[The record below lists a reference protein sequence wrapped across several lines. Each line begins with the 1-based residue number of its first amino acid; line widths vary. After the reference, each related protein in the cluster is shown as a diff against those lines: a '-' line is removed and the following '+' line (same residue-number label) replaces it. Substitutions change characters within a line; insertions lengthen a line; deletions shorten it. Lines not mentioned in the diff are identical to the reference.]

1 MRDKTLRR
9 LGGVLLP
16 MLLTGAPGPA
26 LLAQQS
32 TAPPAPTA
40 PLEWTREQD
49 HLDMQRQL
57 GITALRPG
65 PSGQADAPN
74 PANYDES
81 LANPFPDWPDLLTL
95 ENGERVANS
104 GDWWQKRRLEIQEF
118 FEREVVGRVPQNT
131 PNVDWRIAESAT
143 GTVGGVPVVGRQLV
157 GVVDNSAYPQ
167 IEVNIELTLV
177 LPAEAE
183 GPVPVMIL
191 FGSRNVQQAVG
202 NAPLQG
208 FGGRAGGRG
217 GRAGGP
223 AGGAAPPVAAPPAA
237 ATPPAAPPAPQDP
250 PSTEQLIA
258 QGWGFAFLNPGS
270 IQADNGQGLT
280 RGIIGLMNR
289 GQPRKPDDW
298 GSLRAWAWGAGR
310 ALDYLE
316 TVRAID
322 ADRVGIEG
330 VSRYGKA
337 ALVTMAFEGRFAVGL
352 IGSSGEGGVSPY
364 RRNFGEMV
372 ENLTGGSEY
381 HWMAGNFLKYGTA
394 ESSFGSMNAGDL
406 PVDSHALIALAAP
419 RALFISYGVPERGDA
434 LWLDQKGSF
443 MATVAASEVFEL
455 HGVRGLGTD
464 VDYREAE
471 LPPVNSG
478 LLDGRLAWRQHDGG
492 HTDAPNW
499 KYFIPWAN
507 RVLYIDPSEY
517 ATPDSPPAPDRP
529 FPRTDANSHI
539 AHQEL
544 LAKRDAGTIDAYFI
558 GDSITRRWGALDYPD
573 LLAHW
578 NASFRGWNAA
588 NFGWGGDRTENILW
602 RLENGELRNVEPK
615 VIVIQAGTNN
625 VGGEPGSAG
634 RSRAIAAGVEAI
646 VEFCREQAPDAE
658 IILTGIFPRSE
669 PAVGDEIRSINRRLE
684 RYAGDRGIHFV
695 DIGDA
700 LSAGGVLR
708 PEMSNDGLHL
718 SLAGYEVWAA
728 ALKPL
733 LREILG
739 PPAEIDSAPPPTGN
753 PAARPAG

>member
-1 MRDKTLRR
+1 MRDRSLRR
-9 LGGVLLP
+9 QGGVMLTLL
-16 MLLTGAPGPA
+16 LAGTPGPG

-32 TAPPAPTA
+32 TAPPDPP

-49 HLDMQRQL
+49 HRNMQQQL

-65 PSGQADAPN
+65 PSGQNDAPN

-81 LANPFPDWPDLLTL
+81 IANPYPDWPELLML
-95 ENGERVANS
+95 ENGERVATAD
-104 GDWWQKRRLEIQEF
+104 DWWQKRRPEIVEA
-118 FEREVVGRVPQNT
+118 FEREVIGRVPENV
-131 PNVDWRIAESAT
+131 PAVDWRVTEEAT
-143 GTVGGVPVVGRQLV
+143 GTVGGRPVDGRQLR
-157 GVVDNSAYPQ
+157 GVVDNSAWPL

-177 LPAEAE
+177 LPADAE

-208 FGGRAGGRG
+208 FGGRGGAR
-217 GRAGGP
+217 
-223 AGGAAPPVAAPPAA
+223 AGGAAQGAAPPGASA
-237 ATPPAAPPAPQDP
+237 PAAPAAPQDP

-280 RGIIGLMNR
+280 RGIIGLVNR

-298 GSLRAWAWGAGR
+298 GSLRAWAWGAAR
-310 ALDYLE
+310 ALDYFE
-316 TVRAID
+316 TVTEID
-322 ADRVGIEG
+322 ASRVGIEG

-337 ALVTMAFEGRFAVGL
+337 ALVTMAFEPRFAVGL

-372 ENLTGGSEY
+372 ENLTGGGEY

-394 ESSFGSMNAGDL
+394 ESAFGSMDAGDL
-406 PVDSHALIALAAP
+406 PVDSHSLIALAAP
-419 RALFISYGVPERGDA
+419 RATFISYGVPERGDA
-434 LWLDQKGSF
+434 LWLDQQGSF

-455 HGVRGLGTD
+455 LGERGLGTD
-464 VDYREAE
+464 VDYRDARM
-471 LPPVNSG
+471 PAVNTG

-507 RVLYIDPSEY
+507 RQLGVDPGAY
-517 ATPDSPPAPDRP
+517 AAGGAVAAPDRA
-529 FPRTDANSHI
+529 FPRTDPNSHV

-544 LAKRDAGTIDAYFI
+544 LAKREAGRIDVFFV

-573 LLAHW
+573 LLEHW
-578 NASFRGWNAA
+578 NASFHGWNAA

-602 RLENGELRNVEPK
+602 RLENGELKGVNPR

-625 VGGEPGSAG
+625 IGGRPGSTD
-634 RSRAIAAGVEAI
+634 RVDAIAAGIEAI
-646 VEFCREQAPDAE
+646 VATCREQAPDAV
-658 IILTGIFPRSE
+658 IVLTGIFPRSE
-669 PAVGDEIRSINRRLE
+669 QAVAREIEQINRRLQ
-684 RYAGDRGIHFV
+684 RYARAQDLRFI
-695 DIGDA
+695 DISRELGTDG
-700 LSAGGVLR
+700 LLR
-708 PEMSNDGLHL
+708 PEMSGDGLHL
-718 SLAGYEVWAA
+718 SLDGYEVWAQ
-728 ALKPL
+728 ALKPV

-739 PPAEIDSAPPPTGN
+739 PPAGIDEAPPPTGN

>member
-1 MRDKTLRR
+1 MPDKSLRR
-9 LGGVLLP
+9 PGGYLLPVLLAV
-16 MLLTGAPGPA
+16 APCPGS
-26 LLAQQS
+26 LAQQN
-32 TAPPAPTA
+32 TASPA
-40 PLEWTREQD
+40 PLEWSREQD
-49 HLDMQRQL
+49 HQNMQQQL

-65 PSGQADAPN
+65 PSGQENAPN

-81 LANPFPDWPDLLTL
+81 IANPFPDWPDLLTL
-95 ENGERVANS
+95 ENGDRVATS
-104 GDWWQKRRLEIQEF
+104 GDWWQKRRPEIQEF
-118 FEREVVGRVPQNT
+118 FEREVIGRVPQNT
-131 PNVDWRIAESAT
+131 PQVDWRLTETAA
-143 GTVGGVPVVGRQLV
+143 GTVGGVAVVGRQLI

-223 AGGAAPPVAAPPAA
+223 AGAA
-237 ATPPAAPPAPQDP
+237 APPAAPPAPQEP
-250 PSTEQLIA
+250 SSTEQLIA

-280 RGIIGLMNR
+280 RGIIGLVNR

-316 TVRAID
+316 TVREID

-337 ALVTMAFEGRFAVGL
+337 ALVTMAFEQRFAVGL

-372 ENLTGGSEY
+372 ENLTGGGEY

-443 MATVAASEVFEL
+443 MATVAANEVYEL
-455 HGVRGLGTD
+455 HVGIQGLGTD

-507 RVLYIDPSEY
+507 RVLGIDPGEF
-517 ATPDSPPAPDRP
+517 AAPETGAAPDRA
-529 FPRTDANSHI
+529 FPRTDPNSHA

-544 LAKRDAGTIDAYFI
+544 LAKRDAGTIDVYFV
-558 GDSITRRWGALDYPD
+558 GDSITRRWGAVDYPE

-578 NASFRGWNAA
+578 NASFHGWNAA

-602 RLENGELRNVEPK
+602 RLENGELDGVDPQ

-625 VGGEPGSAG
+625 IGGQPGSG
-634 RSRAIAAGVEAI
+634 DRDRAIAAGVEAI
-646 VEFCREQAPDAE
+646 VEICRQQAPDAD
-658 IILTGIFPRSE
+658 IVLTGIFPRGE
-669 PAVGDEIRSINRRLE
+669 PEVADEIRSINRRLE
-684 RYAGDRGIHFV
+684 RYARDRGLFFV
-695 DIGDA
+695 DIGRA
-700 LSAGGVLR
+700 LSAGDVLS
-708 PEMSNDGLHL
+708 PEMSSDGLHL
-718 SLAGYEVWAA
+718 SLAGYEVWAQ
-728 ALKPL
+728 ALKPI

-739 PPAEIDSAPPPTGN
+739 PPAETDSEPPPTGN